1 MAIAVVVGV
10 LAGLA
15 SVGFHYLIGG
25 IQILAFQAL
34 ADVAVEPSTG
44 THGLLNLISGSGYP
58 RWRLMLVPA
67 IGGLLVGPLVW
78 FLAREAR
85 GHGVPEVMRSA
96 HLEGGRIRGRVAVVK
111 AIASALTIG
120 TGGSAG
126 REGPVIQIGASL
138 GSFVGQALKLPP
150 SRLRVVMGAGAAA
163 GIAATFNAPIAGA
176 FFTLEVILGNFAMDL
191 FGPVVVSS
199 VMATVVSHALL
210 GDSPAFLVPEY
221 ALVSAWELL
230 GYLALGLVSGIVGVM
245 FIEIL
250 SYSEDLFERLPIPGW
265 LKASLGGLGCGCL
278 GGAVALHLLGNGYET
293 IELILSGQA
302 IYTDLSLV
310 MVVLSMM
317 GLLLAKVLATSLT
330 LGSGGSGGVFSPSLF
345 LGAVSGAAI
354 GMILGAWFPE
364 HTAPPGAYALVG
376 MGAMVAATTHAPI
389 TAVLILFELTRD
401 YEIMLP
407 LLLAVSVASLVG
419 RALKR
424 DSIYTCRLTRQGI
437 NFHHGLEA
445 MVLHGL
451 GVGDVMRRGE
461 AEVVRDSTPLSEIMG
476 RFLRV
481 HADTFYVV
489 DAQGALRGSLLLQD
503 VKVFMA
509 TPPAELACINAADAM
524 HEEVPFLLPDEALTD
539 ALSRLYRSGLDELPV
554 VEDRV
559 SRRFLGTLD
568 ERDII
573 GTYEQEVLRKDILL
587 AKVVSEKAGHAQTD
601 YYELPEGHGLQQ
613 VAVPA
618 ALVGRSLADCDLRRH
633 YGLNVL
639 AVKVRSV
646 AGRRQ
651 KRLPDPKRLLAAD
664 DLLVV
669 LGPQESLERLME
681 LTPAP
686 LPPVGEMDPGDGAT
700 AP

>member
-1 MAIAVVVGV
+1 M
-10 LAGLA
+10 
-15 SVGFHYLIGG
+15 
-25 IQILAFQAL
+25 
-34 ADVAVEPSTG
+34 
-44 THGLLNLISGSGYP
+44 
-58 RWRLMLVPA
+58 
-67 IGGLLVGPLVW
+67 
-78 FLAREAR
+78 
-85 GHGVPEVMRSA
+85 
-96 HLEGGRIRGRVAVVK
+96 
-111 AIASALTIG
+111 
-120 TGGSAG
+120 
-126 REGPVIQIGASL
+126 
-138 GSFVGQALKLPP
+138 
-150 SRLRVVMGAGAAA
+150 
-163 GIAATFNAPIAGA
+163 
-176 FFTLEVILGNFAMDL
+176 
-191 FGPVVVSS
+191 
-199 VMATVVSHALL
+199 
-210 GDSPAFLVPEY
+210 
-221 ALVSAWELL
+221 
-230 GYLALGLVSGIVGVM
+230 
-245 FIEIL
+245 
-250 SYSEDLFERLPIPGW
+250 
-265 LKASLGGLGCGCL
+265 
-278 GGAVALHLLGNGYET
+278 
-293 IELILSGQA
+293 
-302 IYTDLSLV
+302 
-310 MVVLSMM
+310 
-317 GLLLAKVLATSLT
+317 
-330 LGSGGSGGVFSPSLF
+330 FSPSLF
-345 LGAVSGAAI
+345 LGAVSGASL
-354 GMILGAWFPE
+354 GMVLGAWFPE

-407 LLLAVSVASLVG
+407 LLIAVSVASLVG

-424 DSIYTCRLTRQGI
+424 DSIYTCRLTRRGI

-445 MVLHGL
+445 MVLHGI

-461 AEVVRDSTPLSEIMG
+461 AEVVRDSTPLSEILG

-489 DAQGALRGSLLLQD
+489 EAQGGLRGSLLLQD

-509 TPPAELACINAADAM
+509 TPSAELACINAADAM

-587 AKVVSEKAGHAQTD
+587 AKMVSEKAGHAQTD

-639 AVKVRSV
+639 AVKVRTV